1 MNRIAKAALMIT
13 AGLMP
18 FAATIASAETINWA
32 LWDWDKTA
40 YYKPL
45 IKAFEAKYP
54 DIKVTY
60 TDLGSAD
67 YNTMLM
73 TQLSGGGSD
82 LDVVQVKD
90 IPGYAILMKS
100 NAIISLN
107 DDIKK
112 AGIDASAYG
121 GLIEELTVE
130 GNTYALPFR
139 SDSWILYYNKDLFDK
154 AGIAYPSND
163 MTWDQFADT
172 ARKVT
177 SGFGANKN
185 YGALFHTWRSTVE
198 LPCILDG
205 KHSLDGG
212 HYAFLKPCYERVLK
226 LQEEKVVPSYA
237 SLKTS
242 GTHYSGPFFNGQVA
256 MLPMGSW
263 FIGTQI
269 AKVASG
275 ESLSKNWGL
284 AKYPHPEG
292 VKAGTT
298 AATITSLAV
307 SANSKHQDAALKFVN
322 FVAGSEGAK
331 IIAGTGTLPAI
342 RDDEVLGVITSK
354 EGYPQDENSKK
365 ALQTVKGYL
374 EMPVNLLAAKMEV
387 VLNRAHDSIMTDN
400 ISIDEGLKE
409 MDEGVQQIIKENQ

>member
-1 MNRIAKAALMIT
+1 MIT

-18 FAATIASAETINWA
+18 FAAQMASAETINWA
-32 LWDWDKTA
+32 LWDWNKTA

-45 IKAFEAKYP
+45 ISAFEAKYP
-54 DIKVTY
+54 DIKVEY
-60 TDLGSAD
+60 TDLGSSD
-67 YNTMLM
+67 YTTMLM

-82 LDVVQVKD
+82 IDVVQVKD
-90 IPGYAILMKS
+90 IPSYANLMKTKS
-100 NAIISLN
+100 IISLN
-107 DDIKK
+107 DDIK
-112 AGIDASAYG
+112 ASGIDASSYG

-139 SDSWILYYNKDLFDK
+139 SDSWLVYYNKDLFDK
-154 AGIAYPSND
+154 AGVAYPSND
-163 MTWDQFADT
+163 MSWDEFANI

-212 HYAFLKPCYERVLK
+212 DYGFLKSCYERVLK

-237 SLKTS
+237 TLKTS

-284 AKYPHPEG
+284 VKYPTPEG
-292 VKAGTT
+292 VAAGTT

-307 SANSKHQDAALKFVN
+307 STNSKHKDAALKFIN
-322 FVAGSEGAK
+322 FVAGPEGAK
-331 IIAGTGTLPAI
+331 VVAETGTLPAI
-342 RDDEVLGVITSK
+342 KNDEVLSVIASK
-354 EGYPQDENSKK
+354 EGFPQDANSKA

-400 ISIDEGLKE
+400 ISIEDGLKE
-409 MDEGVQQIIKENQ
+409 MNEGVQAIIKEAK

>member
-90 IPGYAILMKS
+90 IPGYANLMKS

-212 HYAFLKPCYERVLK
+212 NYAFLKPCYERVLK
-226 LQEEKVVPSYA
+226 LQEEK
-237 SLKTS
+237 L
-242 GTHYSGPFFNGQVA
+242 FR
-256 MLPMGSW
+256 PM
-263 FIGTQI
+263 
-269 AKVASG
+269 
-275 ESLSKNWGL
+275 
-284 AKYPHPEG
+284 PH
-292 VKAGTT
+292 
-298 AATITSLAV
+298 
-307 SANSKHQDAALKFVN
+307 
-322 FVAGSEGAK
+322 
-331 IIAGTGTLPAI
+331 
-342 RDDEVLGVITSK
+342 
-354 EGYPQDENSKK
+354 
-365 ALQTVKGYL
+365 
-374 EMPVNLLAAKMEV
+374 
-387 VLNRAHDSIMTDN
+387 
-400 ISIDEGLKE
+400 
-409 MDEGVQQIIKENQ
+409 